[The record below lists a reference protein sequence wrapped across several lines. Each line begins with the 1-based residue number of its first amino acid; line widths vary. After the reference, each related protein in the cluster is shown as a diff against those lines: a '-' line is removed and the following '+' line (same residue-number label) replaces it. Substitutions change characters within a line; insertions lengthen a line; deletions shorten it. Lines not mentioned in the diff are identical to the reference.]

1 MVLAFINWILF
12 FVWFLQLL
20 RLINFKFTVLIM
32 VILNFSKNSFE
43 YSKSFIFKSLLL
55 LRVRWWNVLLSK
67 RRHTLFILFLRF
79 LNCLIL
85 ILWFQIALIDFSAP
99 NKVVWLEIKERFRKW
114 IFYWWFPWRIA
125 VVNRQYVV
133 LINWFF
139 LY

>member
-32 VILNFSKNSFE
+32 IILNFSKNSFE
-43 YSKSFIFKSLLL
+43 NSKSFIFKSLLL
-55 LRVRWWNVLLSK
+55 LRVRWWNVLLGK
-67 RRHTLFILFLRF
+67 RRHTFFILFLRF

-85 ILWFQIALIDFSAP
+85 ILWFQIALIDFTAA
-99 NKVVWLEIKERFRKW
+99 NKVVWLEIKKCFTKW
-114 IFYWWFPWRIA
+114 IFSWWFPWRIA